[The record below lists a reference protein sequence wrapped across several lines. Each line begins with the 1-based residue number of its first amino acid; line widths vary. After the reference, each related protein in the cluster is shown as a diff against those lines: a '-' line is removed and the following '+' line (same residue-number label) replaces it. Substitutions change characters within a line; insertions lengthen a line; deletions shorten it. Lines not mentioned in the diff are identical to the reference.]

1 MSFNLKTRERIM
13 QHVVDDK
20 TLFLAHSAIQNLSLP
35 IEDVNSMLQKM
46 IPDYPQLVLDMY
58 DHPHEIA
65 TTPIIRAVKKPFN
78 IIYCVPPKA

>member
-1 MSFNLKTRERIM
+1 MKTHERIM

-65 TTPIIRAVKKPFN
+65 TTPIIRAVKTPFN
-78 IIYCVPPKA
+78 IIYCVPPKN